1 MFAIKPIVLLCVFDV
16 NDDSINKKK
25 EQKKRKE
32 RSFVVYIYFYLVKG
46 ALGQLREL

>member
-1 MFAIKPIVLLCVFDV
+1 MFAIKHIVLLCVFDV

-25 EQKKRKE
+25 EKKRKE

>member
-25 EQKKRKE
+25 EKKDHLLC
-32 RSFVVYIYFYLVKG
+32 IYTFI
-46 ALGQLREL
+46 

>member
-25 EQKKRKE
+25 KERKE

>member
-16 NDDSINKKK
+16 NDDSINK
-25 EQKKRKE
+25 KKRKE